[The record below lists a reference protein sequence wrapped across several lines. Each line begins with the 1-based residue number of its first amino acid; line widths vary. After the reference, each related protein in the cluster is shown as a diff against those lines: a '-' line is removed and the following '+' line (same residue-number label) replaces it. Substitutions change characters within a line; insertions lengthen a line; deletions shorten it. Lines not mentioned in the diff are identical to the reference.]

1 MTTIKGVLH
10 VHSTWSDGE
19 FTLAELRERFVAAGC
34 RFAFVTDHANYF
46 DAQRAAAYAAECAS
60 LSDDRFLFVAG
71 LEYGCRNRMHVLGF
85 GVADPLESDEP
96 EPVFAHVRARGG
108 VVVVAHPA
116 DAAFAGIESFGVLP
130 DGIEAWNSK
139 YDGRYAPRAATFAL
153 IRRLQQRAPA
163 LRAFYGQDLH
173 WRTQFGGLFVEVT
186 CAEPTRALL
195 LESLRN
201 GAFVGVKGDLRLP
214 SDGAVSPSLLATFE
228 RAHAR
233 SQRLRAAIK
242 SVRRA
247 AGRFADRVPKPVK
260 AQLRRLF

>member
-1 MTTIKGVLH
+1 MTTLKGVLH

-19 FTLAELRERFVAAGC
+19 FTLAELRERFIAAGC

-46 DAQRAAAYAAECAS
+46 DSGRARQYAAECAS

-85 GVADPLESDEP
+85 GVTEPLESDEP
-96 EPVFAHVRARGG
+96 EPVFAHVRSRGG

-116 DAAFAGIESFGVLP
+116 DSAFSWIESFAALP
-130 DGIEAWNSK
+130 DGIEAWNTK

-153 IRRLQQRAPA
+153 VRRLQQRAPD

-173 WRTQFGGLFVEVT
+173 WRTQFGGLFVEVV
-186 CAEPTRALL
+186 CADPGRAALL
-195 LESLRN
+195 DALRN
-201 GAFVGVKGDLRLP
+201 GTFVGVKGDLRLP
-214 SDGAVSPSLLATFE
+214 ADGVVSPALLATFE

-242 SVRRA
+242 SMRRA
-247 AGRFADRVPKPVK
+247 AGRFADHVPKPVK